1 MGFNNRYLPELK
13 VLLERRKK
21 YKSDEEFLNDV
32 IGKSD
37 SLSGSYESVEYITSL
52 YLKIREIKNEVIN
65 RK

>member
-32 IGKSD
+32 IGRSD
-37 SLSGSYESVEYITSL
+37 SLSGSCESVEYITSL